1 MEFARPRKP
10 TCQQV
15 IKRDKSIVIDLR
27 LKQRHPTDILI
38 KKKVFDQNVCLLTNL
53 NSYLVNKGAK
63 ICVFLTFCRG
73 DDVSLCEVM

>member
-1 MEFARPRKP
+1 MTKTLITKIPIDLKIRLVFKAVIPTMEFARPRKP

-15 IKRDKSIVIDLR
+15 IKRDKPIVIDLR

-53 NSYLVNKGAK
+53 N
-63 ICVFLTFCRG
+63 
-73 DDVSLCEVM
+73 

>member
-15 IKRDKSIVIDLR
+15 IKRDKPIVIDLR

-53 NSYLVNKGAK
+53 N
-63 ICVFLTFCRG
+63 
-73 DDVSLCEVM
+73 